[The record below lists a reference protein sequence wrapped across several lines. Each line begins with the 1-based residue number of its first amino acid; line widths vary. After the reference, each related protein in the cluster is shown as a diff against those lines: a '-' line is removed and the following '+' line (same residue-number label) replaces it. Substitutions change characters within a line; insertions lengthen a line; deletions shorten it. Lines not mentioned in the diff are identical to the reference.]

1 MVKKTI
7 KTNLIEKGAQI
18 IYLKGFN
25 NTGINEILEAASVPK
40 GSFYYYFKNKEDFG
54 IQLIDHFLIRFLSD
68 ADKRLSETKSSYVK
82 SLRTFFDDFLN
93 FFKGNSF
100 KGGCPIAN
108 FSLEMSDLNERI
120 RKRLEMA
127 FNQMNQKIAL
137 FLEKAVKNGELSEN
151 LDTGVLSNFI
161 LNSWEGA
168 LLRIKVTKN
177 LNPMDIFYNYVFQEL
192 LK

>member
-25 NTGINEILEAASVPK
+25 NTGINEIFEAASVPK